1 MKKQQIFGIAA
12 LALGIAAVAKL
23 IYDIRTIKK
32 LTEEKEDEL
41 ALEAAIAKVLDEEE
55 AVAEAAPTAETV
67 TE

>member
-41 ALEAAIAKVLDEEE
+41 ALEAAIAKVLDEE
-55 AVAEAAPTAETV
+55 AVEESASVEEPV

>member
-1 MKKQQIFGIAA
+1 MKKQQLFGIAA

-41 ALEAAIAKVLDEEE
+41 ALEAAIAKVLDEE
-55 AVAEAAPTAETV
+55 AVVETTPTEEPV

>member
-1 MKKQQIFGIAA
+1 MKKQQIFGLAA

-41 ALEAAIAKVLDEEE
+41 ALEAAIAKVLDEET
-55 AVAEAAPTAETV
+55 VAEASPTEETV

>member
-41 ALEAAIAKVLDEEE
+41 ALEAAIAKVLDEE
-55 AVAEAAPTAETV
+55 AVVETTPTEETV

>member
-41 ALEAAIAKVLDEEE
+41 ALEAAIAKVLDEE
-55 AVAEAAPTAETV
+55 AVVETAPTEETV

>member
-12 LALGIAAVAKL
+12 LTLGIAAVAKL

-41 ALEAAIAKVLDEEE
+41 ALEAAIAKVLDEEN
-55 AVAEAAPTAETV
+55 AAEAAPTAETV
-67 TE
+67 NE

>member
-1 MKKQQIFGIAA
+1 MKKQQLFGIAA

-41 ALEAAIAKVLDEEE
+41 ALEAAIAKVLDEE
-55 AVAEAAPTAETV
+55 AVVETTPTEETV

>member
-41 ALEAAIAKVLDEEE
+41 ALEAAIAKVLDEE
-55 AVAEAAPTAETV
+55 AVIESAPVEETV